1 MTKTA
6 ILGGSFNP
14 IHNGHLHVAKVLKEL
29 SGVQK
34 VLLIPTCLPPHKSA
48 EHLAPGEDRLQMCRL
63 AVEGL
68 PGYSV
73 SAMELAAG
81 GASYTVNTL
90 RRLKQERPGEEL
102 YFFCGAD
109 MFLTFDQWYRWQEIL
124 TLCVLCAVPRPGG
137 DFHSLQTKSAEYQA
151 AGGRIL
157 LAEVPE
163 LPLSST
169 EIRRLIHLGR
179 PIDALVP
186 KKVAEYIQTRGL
198 YR

>member
-14 IHNGHLHVAKVLKEL
+14 IHNGHLHVARVLKEL
-29 SGVQK
+29 SGAENILV
-34 VLLIPTCLPPHKSA
+34 IPTCLPPHKSA
-48 EHLAPGEDRLQMCRL
+48 EHLASGEDRLQMCRL

-73 SAMELAAG
+73 SDMELAAG

-90 RRLKQERPGEEL
+90 RRLKRERPGEEF

-109 MFLTFDQWYRWQEIL
+109 MFLTFDQWYCWREIL

-137 DFHSLQTKSAEYQA
+137 DYKSMKRKSAEYQA
-151 AGGRIL
+151 AGGRVL

-163 LPLSST
+163 LPVSST
-169 EIRRLIHLGR
+169 EIRHLIHLGR
-179 PIDALVP
+179 PIGSLVP
-186 KKVAEYIQTRGL
+186 SKVAEYIQTKGL